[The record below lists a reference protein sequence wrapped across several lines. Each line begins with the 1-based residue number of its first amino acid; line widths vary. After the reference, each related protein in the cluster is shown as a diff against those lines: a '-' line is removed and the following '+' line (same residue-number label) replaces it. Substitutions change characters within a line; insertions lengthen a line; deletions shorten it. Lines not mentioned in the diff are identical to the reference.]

1 MTTEP
6 SQPARIAF
14 LLSGAGRT
22 LQNLVELI
30 EGKTLPAQIALV
42 LSSNP
47 AAIGVARA
55 RQHRLPIAIVD
66 RKLFANDAAF
76 QNEITRQVEA
86 ARADLVCMGGFLHLW
101 RFPKKY
107 EGKVLNIHP
116 SLLPKFGGKKMYGAK
131 VHTAVLAAQEKET
144 GCTVHFCDLEYDH
157 GPTIL
162 QRKVKV
168 LPDDTPEVLAERVFD
183 LERAVYPE
191 AIRMVIEGKIR
202 YVGGKITA

>member
-1 MTTEP
+1 MTEP
-6 SQPARIAF
+6 NRKPVRIAF

-22 LQNLVELI
+22 LQNLMELI
-30 EGKTLPAQIALV
+30 AAKSLPAEIALV

-55 RQHRLPIAIVD
+55 RQARLPIAIVD
-66 RKLFANDAAF
+66 RKLFADAAAF
-76 QNEITRQVEA
+76 GDEITRQIEA

-101 RFPKKY
+101 KFPKKY

-116 SLLPKFGGKKMYGAK
+116 SLLPRYGGRNMYGAK
-131 VHTAVLAAQEKET
+131 VHAAVLAAKEKET

-168 LPDDTPEVLAERVFD
+168 LPDDTPEALAERVFEA
-183 LERAVYPE
+183 ERIAYPE
-191 AIRMVIEGKIR
+191 AIRMVIEGKAR
-202 YVGGKITA
+202 CGSGQAP

>member
-1 MTTEP
+1 MTDETP
-6 SQPARIAF
+6 KTRIAF

-30 EGKTLPAQIALV
+30 EAKGFPAQIVLV
-42 LSSNP
+42 LSSSP
-47 AAIGVARA
+47 TAIGVARA

-66 RKLFANDAAF
+66 RKLFADAGTF
-76 QNEITRQVEA
+76 SDEITRQIEA

-116 SLLPKFGGKKMYGAK
+116 SLLPKFGGKRMYGTK
-131 VHTAVLAAQEKET
+131 VHAEVLTAKEKET

-168 LPDDTPEVLAERVFD
+168 LPDDTPESLAERVFE
-183 LERAVYPE
+183 LERAAYPE
-191 AIRMVIEGKIR
+191 AIRMVIEGKAR
-202 YVGGKITA
+202 YAPGAG

>member
-1 MTTEP
+1 MNRSP
-6 SQPARIAF
+6 DKPARIAF

-22 LQNLVELI
+22 LQNLMELI
-30 EGKTLPAQIALV
+30 EGKGLHAEIALV

-55 RQHRLPIAIVD
+55 RQARLPIAIVE
-66 RKLFANDAAF
+66 RKVFAEAVAF
-76 QNEITRQVEA
+76 SDEITRQIEA
-86 ARADLVCMGGFLHLW
+86 AKADLVCMGGFLHLW
-101 RFPKKY
+101 KFPKRY

-116 SLLPKFGGKKMYGAK
+116 SLLPKFGGRNMFGAK
-131 VHTAVLAAQEKET
+131 VHAAVLAAREKET

-168 LPDDTPEVLAERVFD
+168 LPDDTPEALAERVFEA
-183 LERAVYPE
+183 ERVAYPE
-191 AIRMVIEGKIR
+191 AIRMVIEGKAR
-202 YVGGKITA
+202 YASEKPA